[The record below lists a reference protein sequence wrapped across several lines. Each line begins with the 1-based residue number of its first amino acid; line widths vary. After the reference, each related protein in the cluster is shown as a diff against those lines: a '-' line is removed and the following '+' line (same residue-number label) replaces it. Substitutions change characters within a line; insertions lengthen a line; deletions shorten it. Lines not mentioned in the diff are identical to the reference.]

1 MNFLRKKSTP
11 ISILTIIFI
20 LNLISPIQPV
30 IASLIETDTYL
41 KNEQIDNA
49 REKINI
55 FLSKDKMIQLMLNQG
70 INPEEVSNRI
80 ANLSDQEIIEISEQI
95 DNLPAGGDAIGFVVG
110 ILVIVLLVLV
120 IMKLI

>member
-20 LNLISPIQPV
+20 LNLVSPIQPV

-55 FLSKDKMIQLMLNQG
+55 FLSKDKLIQLMLNQG

>member
-80 ANLSDQEIIEISEQI
+80 ANLSDQEIIKISERI
-95 DNLPAGGDAIGFVVG
+95 DNLPAGGDAIAFVVG

>member
-55 FLSKDKMIQLMLNQG
+55 FLSKDKLIQLMLNQG